1 MNQASGSELPVV
13 TISRRGA
20 DRLRAGHVWVY
31 RSDVVEAS
39 GIGPGALVLLEERA
53 NAGPDRRTIRAFA
66 GKKVHASRILGS
78 AFYSTASE
86 IAIRMISPRAVD
98 DLERLVRERIRAAVA
113 YRERFVRNT
122 NAYRVIFSEGDFL
135 PGL

>member
-1 MNQASGSELPVV
+1 MDQASPSRLPVV

-31 RSDVVEAS
+31 RSDVIDDS
-39 GIGPGALVLLEERA
+39 GTQPGALVLVQERA
-53 NAGPDRRTIRAFA
+53 AAGPDRGGTRAFA
-66 GKKVHASRILGS
+66 GRKVRATLRLGS

-98 DLERLVRERIRAAVA
+98 DLEQLVRERIRAAIA

-122 NAYRVIFSEGDFL
+122 NAYR
-135 PGL
+135 